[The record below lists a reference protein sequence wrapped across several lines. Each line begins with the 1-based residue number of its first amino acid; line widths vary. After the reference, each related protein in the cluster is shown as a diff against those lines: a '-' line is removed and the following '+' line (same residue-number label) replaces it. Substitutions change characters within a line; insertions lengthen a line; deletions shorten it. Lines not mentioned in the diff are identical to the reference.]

1 MRYFKMWKACKLPKY
16 ICPQMSPGCTLTI
29 IMSPGCTLTIIIIVS
44 IQPGDVWGH
53 IILVSVIYNNN
64 GEYTQECYSLKFPV
78 SHSSS

>member
-16 ICPQMSPGCTLTI
+16 ICPQ
-29 IMSPGCTLTIIIIVS
+29 MSPGCTLTIIIIVS